1 MRSRITRKKK
11 KKKKKSGTTNIGEL
25 AVVSPSRILGQPSK
39 GLEQCDDKND

>member
-1 MRSRITRKKK
+1 MKNRTTRKK